1 MFESLT
7 EKLQNVFK
15 KLRGKGVLSEQDVTD
30 ALREIRL
37 VLLEADV
44 NYKVVKDFTSS
55 VRERAI
61 GKDVLESL
69 TPTQQVV
76 KIINEELTAL
86 LGGSESGLDLS
97 GKPAVIMLVGLHG
110 SGKTTSAAKIANMVR
125 KQGRRPLLVALDVYR
140 PAAVKQLQVLGD
152 QLGVPVFSLGDKH
165 DPVDIA
171 KAAVNSAAN
180 ASQDVV
186 IMDTAGACTLMKS

>member
-110 SGKTTSAAKIANMVR
+110 SGKTTSAA
-125 KQGRRPLLVALDVYR
+125 QDC
-140 PAAVKQLQVLGD
+140 
-152 QLGVPVFSLGDKH
+152 KH
-165 DPVDIA
+165 GT
-171 KAAVNSAAN
+171 
-180 ASQDVV
+180 Q
-186 IMDTAGACTLMKS
+186 AG